1 MERRREAMMLL
12 LLRCLLGWKQVCV
25 IRKFSVKRQR
35 AGWGEDEA
43 SWLGKDRAHSGGRGP
58 KGG

>member
-1 MERRREAMMLL
+1 MMLL

-25 IRKFSVKRQR
+25 IRKFSVKRQS
-35 AGWGEDEA
+35 AGWGEDQT

-58 KGG
+58 EGG